1 MKKSIK
7 FSVALC
13 ALLLPG
19 MAMGADTWWNAG
31 TVGNWEDAANWNAG
45 VPTASDRAIINNVAD
60 QVTISAIG
68 AVANDMIL
76 QGSLTIASAGELTT
90 GALNANSAAGNA
102 TTIVVD
108 GQVTHV
114 GASWFQLGGSGGSTM
129 TINPNAVVTSSGSEF
144 IIGEGG
150 AASLTVAGTFSRAG
164 WLHLKDNSN
173 ITVSSGGLL
182 DIGVVYTA
190 SGDTAGLT
198 INGGVS
204 TIGTLE
210 WDNGGTGTLDMNG
223 GQLTITGFLDT
234 PANTYN
240 IGDGELFFT
249 GTDVATVDARVSGSN
264 WYFADTKS
272 VVDMGGGTIRVASV
286 PLSEPT
292 IVGSSVSNN
301 LMKILVDAPS
311 GGEHYYPVASSNL
324 ESAVWGHIPHSPD
337 GLNPFVA
344 TNLSYSTTD
353 GSNTVIY
360 VRVDHAQK
368 FFKVDGN

>member
-1 MKKSIK
+1 MKKSIRY
-7 FSVALC
+7 SIALC
-13 ALLLPG
+13 ALLPV
-19 MAMGADTWWNAG
+19 MAMGADTWWNTG
-31 TVGNWEDAANWNAG
+31 VVGNWEDAANWNAG

-60 QVTISAIG
+60 QVTVSATG
-68 AVANDMIL
+68 AVSADMIMN
-76 QGSLTIASAGELTT
+76 GNLTVASAGELAT
-90 GALNANSAAGNA
+90 GALNA
-102 TTIVVD
+102 TTGTQAHTVVVG
-108 GQVTHV
+108 GQLIH
-114 GASWFQLGGSGGSTM
+114 GGSNWFQLGGSGGSSM
-129 TINPNAVVTSSGSEF
+129 SVSSGGSFTSSGSEC
-144 IIGEGG
+144 IIGQGG
-150 AASLTVAGTFSRAG
+150 AASLAVDGTFNRTG
-164 WLHLKDNSN
+164 WLHLKDNGN
-173 ITVSSGGLL
+173 ITVNSDGLFHTDVLQTVGGMT
-182 DIGVVYTA
+182 V
-190 SGDTAGLT
+190 GLT

-204 TIGTLE
+204 TIGTLG
-210 WDNGGTGTLDMNG
+210 WGNGGAGTLDMNG
-223 GQLTITGFLDT
+223 GQLTITGFIDT
-234 PANTYN
+234 LANTYN
-240 IGDGELFFT
+240 IGDGELFFA

-360 VRVDHAQK
+360 VRVDYAQK

>member
-1 MKKSIK
+1 MRKYLNYSI
-7 FSVALC
+7 ALC

-19 MAMGADTWWNAG
+19 LAMGADTWWMGGAG
-31 TVGNWEDAANWNAG
+31 DWADAGKWHAG
-45 VPTASDRAIINNVAD
+45 VPTASDRGIINNAAD
-60 QVTISAIG
+60 HATVSTAG
-68 AVANDMIL
+68 AVAGEVIL
-76 QGSLTIASAGELTT
+76 QGSLTIASAGELTA

-108 GQVTHV
+108 GQLTHT
-114 GASWFQLGGSGGSTM
+114 GGSWFQLGGAGGSTM
-129 TINPNAVVTSSGSEF
+129 TVNSGGSVTSSGSEF
-144 IIGEGG
+144 IIGQAGS
-150 AASLTVAGTFSRAG
+150 ASLTVAGTFSRAG

-240 IGDGELFFT
+240 IGDGELIFA
-249 GTDVATVDARVSGSN
+249 GTDVATVDARVSGAN
-264 WYFADTKS
+264 WNFADTKS
-272 VVDMGGGTIRVASV
+272 VVDLGGGNIGVTSIPEPATMAMVGIFGAAMFSLRRFRV
-286 PLSEPT
+286 
-292 IVGSSVSNN
+292 
-301 LMKILVDAPS
+301 
-311 GGEHYYPVASSNL
+311 
-324 ESAVWGHIPHSPD
+324 
-337 GLNPFVA
+337 
-344 TNLSYSTTD
+344 
-353 GSNTVIY
+353 
-360 VRVDHAQK
+360 
-368 FFKVDGN
+368 